1 MDQANNLYNPGFVGS
16 QFHWWLG
23 QVADSSSWRDNIND
37 TSYESP
43 EDCPGWGYRYKV
55 RIIGLH
61 DEGEII
67 PDDQLPWAQVMY
79 SVWGGGQG
87 GSFQTPGIK
96 EGMFVFGFFLDGNDE
111 QVPIIMG
118 VLGNNA
124 KTKIEGLGQKLTEYA
139 PKSAYR
145 DDGTTKTS
153 DNCKKLKRNNFYDES
168 ADSIH
173 LVTMADFEESEIE
186 NRCQYIP
193 CPKDNDSMSEISTI
207 MENFQKGFQKL
218 TDKLNQYPDA
228 AASKKTNEDITKL
241 ITDTASLIANPV
253 ATIMKKIHDYTLE
266 KLNEKT
272 KDSEKDKSIL
282 DRLKQLEKNVAAQNK
297 LACVFS
303 KIKGDLARLIAAALR
318 KSLKRRGSSN
328 NFVPP
333 SPPEGYYY
341 PNPPCE
347 TEALLADIMSGTIN
361 DMMRGFDDAIDL
373 TSTDGERPQ
382 SRLSNA
388 LSQENVITAFE
399 NGQLYAGIGA
409 ALAASV
415 GIDANQSGAISSAFQ
430 SGNYAAALTT
440 LVDKSGSN
448 EGAGALSSS
457 LQSLDNN
464 DIVGAFSSLSGPLG
478 TDPKFMEAIGATLD
492 AATTGNM
499 LGLTNAVGN
508 LGGIAP
514 QVLTDVLGGRL
525 PISGI
530 DIGGFGA
537 LGGLNFDMALAST
550 FISTT
555 AAFLECTKEEKCSKQ
570 KKLCLNGEDKESD
583 GGENIVGATSLIDP
597 NQSFADDIDF
607 PFESGLLSDNI
618 DFSGENIDNIFPLD
632 GGNGEVAFDQQNL
645 NFFDTFSEDIEF
657 TLPTDSNIYSVS
669 GVVSG
674 TREAGYTVVGEDQ
687 NSRESQ
693 LIILQKEKIN
703 LENDL
708 TFAEDQLFIARSAK
722 NEENII
728 KWEAE
733 VNKIQKDINNNN
745 AQQESLRGF

>member
-1 MDQANNLYNPGFVGS
+1 MEQASNLYNPGFVGS

-23 QVADSSSWRDNIND
+23 QVADSSSWRDNIKD

-43 EDCPGWGYRYKV
+43 EDVPGWGYRYKV

-61 DEGEII
+61 DEGDLI

-118 VLGNNA
+118 VLGNNE
-124 KTKIEGLGQKLTEYA
+124 KTKMSGLGQNLTKYA

-145 DDGTTKTS
+145 DDKTTKTS
-153 DNCKKLKRNNFYDES
+153 DSCIKFKKNNLLRESGDGTLLLTIDDFQKSKIEKRVQHIS
-168 ADSIH
+168 
-173 LVTMADFEESEIE
+173 
-186 NRCQYIP
+186 
-193 CPKDNDSMSEISTI
+193 CPKDNDSLSEISTI
-207 MENFQKGFQKL
+207 MENFQNGFQSL

-228 AASKKTNEDITKL
+228 AASKKVNENITKL
-241 ITDTASLIANPV
+241 ITDTASLIAFPV

-282 DRLKQLEKNVAAQNK
+282 DRIKQLEKNVAAQNK

-318 KSLKRRGSSN
+318 RSLKRRGASDDLL
-328 NFVPP
+328 PP
-333 SPPEGYYY
+333 PAPEGYYY
-341 PNPPCE
+341 PNPACE

-361 DMMRGFDDAIDL
+361 DIMKGFDDAIDL

-388 LSQENVITAFE
+388 LTQENVITAFE

-415 GIDANQSGAISSAFQ
+415 GINANQSGAITSAFQ
-430 SGNYAAALTT
+430 SGNYAAALTS
-440 LVDKSGSN
+440 LVDLSGSN
-448 EGAGALSSS
+448 QGLGALSSA

-478 TDPKFMEAIGATLD
+478 ADPKFMEAVGATFD
-492 AATTGNM
+492 AITTGNM

-508 LGGIAP
+508 LGGLAP
-514 QVLTDVLGGRL
+514 QVLTNVLGGRL

-570 KKLCLNGEDKESD
+570 KKIALSGQDQDSNNGESM
-583 GGENIVGATSLIDP
+583 VGAADVFAGFNRGETNLDTLTMD
-597 NQSFADDIDF
+597 SF
-607 PFESGLLSDNI
+607 
-618 DFSGENIDNIFPLD
+618 
-632 GGNGEVAFDQQNL
+632 
-645 NFFDTFSEDIEF
+645 TEF
-657 TLPTDSNIYSVS
+657 TKPNI
-669 GVVSG
+669 
-674 TREAGYTVVGEDQ
+674 
-687 NSRESQ
+687 
-693 LIILQKEKIN
+693 L
-703 LENDL
+703 
-708 TFAEDQLFIARSAK
+708 
-722 NEENII
+722 
-728 KWEAE
+728 
-733 VNKIQKDINNNN
+733 
-745 AQQESLRGF
+745 

>member
-23 QVADSSSWRDNIND
+23 QVADSSSWRDNIKD

-43 EDCPGWGYRYKV
+43 EDVPGWGYRYKV

-61 DEGEII
+61 DEGDLI

-118 VLGNNA
+118 VLGNNE
-124 KTKIEGLGQKLTEYA
+124 KTKIPELGQNLTKYA
-139 PKSAYR
+139 PRSAYR

-153 DNCKKLKRNNFYDES
+153 DSCIKFKKNNSYDES
-168 ADSIH
+168 GDGTH
-173 LVTMADFEESEIE
+173 LITIDDFQKSKIE
-186 NRCQYIP
+186 KRVQHIS
-193 CPKDNDSMSEISTI
+193 CPKDNDSLSEISTI
-207 MENFQKGFQKL
+207 MENFQNGFQSL

-228 AASKKTNEDITKL
+228 AASKKVNENITKL
-241 ITDTASLIANPV
+241 ITDTSSLIAFPV
-253 ATIMKKIHDYTLE
+253 ASIMKKVHDYTLE

-272 KDSEKDKSIL
+272 KDSEKEKSIL
-282 DRLKQLEKNVAAQNK
+282 DRIKQLEKNVAAQNK

-318 KSLKRRGSSN
+318 KSLKRRGASGETSDN
-328 NFVPP
+328 LIPP
-333 SPPEGYYY
+333 PAPEGYYY
-341 PNPPCE
+341 PNPACE
-347 TEALLADIMSGTIN
+347 TEALLADIMSGTMN
-361 DMMRGFDDAIDL
+361 DIMKGFDDAIDL

-388 LSQENVITAFE
+388 LTQENVITAFE

-409 ALAASV
+409 ALAASA
-415 GIDANQSGAISSAFQ
+415 GIDANQAGAITSAFQ
-430 SGNYAAALTT
+430 SGNYAAALTS
-440 LVDKSGSN
+440 LVDLSGSN
-448 EGAGALSSS
+448 QGLGALSSA

-464 DIVGAFSSLSGPLG
+464 DIVGAFSSLSAPLG
-478 TDPKFMEAIGATLD
+478 IDPKFMQAAGATFD
-492 AATTGNM
+492 AITTGNM

-508 LGGIAP
+508 LGGLAP
-514 QVLTDVLGGRL
+514 QVLTNVLGGRL

-570 KKLCLNGEDKESD
+570 KKIAL
-583 GGENIVGATSLIDP
+583 
-597 NQSFADDIDF
+597 
-607 PFESGLLSDNI
+607 
-618 DFSGENIDNIFPLD
+618 SGENIDSD
-632 GGNGEVAFDQQNL
+632 NGESMVGAADVFAGL
-645 NFFDTFSEDIEF
+645 NRGEPDLDTLTINSF
-657 TLPTDSNIYSVS
+657 TKP
-669 GVVSG
+669 
-674 TREAGYTVVGEDQ
+674 
-687 NSRESQ
+687 
-693 LIILQKEKIN
+693 
-703 LENDL
+703 
-708 TFAEDQLFIARSAK
+708 
-722 NEENII
+722 
-728 KWEAE
+728 
-733 VNKIQKDINNNN
+733 
-745 AQQESLRGF
+745 

>member
-1 MDQANNLYNPGFVGS
+1 MEQVSNLYNPGFVGS

-23 QVADSSSWRDNIND
+23 QVADSASWRDNIKD
-37 TSYESP
+37 TSYENP

-61 DEGEII
+61 DEGDLI

-124 KTKIEGLGQKLTEYA
+124 KTPMPGFGQNLTKYA
-139 PKSAYR
+139 PRSAYR

-153 DNCKKLKRNNFYDES
+153 DYQKKLKKNNSLKEFTEPLILGIDEYQK
-168 ADSIH
+168 
-173 LVTMADFEESEIE
+173 FQIE
-186 NRCQYIP
+186 KRVQHVS
-193 CPKDNDSMSEISTI
+193 CPKDNDSLAEISTI
-207 MENFQKGFQKL
+207 MENFQSGFQSL

-228 AASKKTNEDITKL
+228 AASKKVNENITKL
-241 ITDTASLIANPV
+241 ITDTASLIAFPV
-253 ATIMKKIHDYTLE
+253 ATIMKKVHDYTLE

-282 DRLKQLEKNVAAQNK
+282 DRIKQLEKNVAAQNK

-318 KSLKRRGSSN
+318 KSLKRRGASDDLL
-328 NFVPP
+328 PP
-333 SPPEGYYY
+333 PAPEGYYY
-341 PNPPCE
+341 PNPACE
-347 TEALLADIMSGTIN
+347 TEALLADIMSGTMN
-361 DMMRGFDDAIDL
+361 DIMKGFDDAIDL

-382 SRLSNA
+382 SRLSNS
-388 LSQENVITAFE
+388 LTQENVITAFE

-409 ALAASV
+409 ALAASA
-415 GIDANQSGAISSAFQ
+415 GIDANQAGAISSAFQ
-430 SGNYAAALTT
+430 SGNYAAALTS
-440 LVDKSGSN
+440 LVDLSGSN
-448 EGAGALSSS
+448 QGVGALSSVI
-457 LQSLDNN
+457 QSLDNN
-464 DIVGAFSSLSGPLG
+464 DIVGAFSSLSAPLG
-478 TDPKFMEAIGATLD
+478 IDPKLMQAAGATF
-492 AATTGNM
+492 AAITTGDM
-499 LGLTNAVGN
+499 LSLTNAVGN

-514 QVLTDVLGGRL
+514 QVLTNVLGGRL

-570 KKLCLNGEDKESD
+570 KKIAL
-583 GGENIVGATSLIDP
+583 
-597 NQSFADDIDF
+597 
-607 PFESGLLSDNI
+607 
-618 DFSGENIDNIFPLD
+618 SGENL
-632 GGNGEVAFDQQNL
+632 FD
-645 NFFDTFSEDIEF
+645 DKGSMI
-657 TLPTDSNIYSVS
+657 
-669 GVVSG
+669 G
-674 TREAGYTVVGEDQ
+674 
-687 NSRESQ
+687 
-693 LIILQKEKIN
+693 
-703 LENDL
+703 
-708 TFAEDQLFIARSAK
+708 FAEAVKANVKL
-722 NEENII
+722 
-728 KWEAE
+728 
-733 VNKIQKDINNNN
+733 DIPTVDIPKF
-745 AQQESLRGF
+745 EKPPFTV

>member
-1 MDQANNLYNPGFVGS
+1 MERTNLYNPGFVGS

-23 QVADSSSWRDNIND
+23 QVADSTTWRENQSDSSYDN
-37 TSYESP
+37 P
-43 EDCPGWGYRYKV
+43 EDVPGWGYRYKV
-55 RIIGLH
+55 RIMGIH
-61 DEGEII
+61 DAGEAII
-67 PDDQLPWAQVMY
+67 PSDQLPWCQVMY

-118 VLGNNA
+118 VLGNNE
-124 KTKIEGLGQKLTEYA
+124 KTKMSGLGQNLTKYA

-145 DDGTTKTS
+145 DDKTTKTS
-153 DNCKKLKRNNFYDES
+153 DSCIKFKKNNLLRESGDGTLLLTIDDFQKSKIEKRVQHIS
-168 ADSIH
+168 
-173 LVTMADFEESEIE
+173 
-186 NRCQYIP
+186 
-193 CPKDNDSMSEISTI
+193 CPKDNDSLSEISTI
-207 MENFQKGFQKL
+207 MENFQNGFQSL

-228 AASKKTNEDITKL
+228 AASKKVNENITKL
-241 ITDTASLIANPV
+241 ITDTASLIAFPV
-253 ATIMKKIHDYTLE
+253 ASIMKKVHDYTLE

-282 DRLKQLEKNVAAQNK
+282 DRIKQLEKNVAAQNK

-318 KSLKRRGSSN
+318 RSLKRRGASDDLL
-328 NFVPP
+328 PP
-333 SPPEGYYY
+333 PAPEGYYY
-341 PNPPCE
+341 PNPACE

-361 DMMRGFDDAIDL
+361 DIMKGFDDAIDL

-388 LSQENVITAFE
+388 LTQENVITAFE

-415 GIDANQSGAISSAFQ
+415 GIDANQSGAITSAFQ
-430 SGNYAAALTT
+430 SGNYAAALTS
-440 LVDKSGSN
+440 LVDLSGSN
-448 EGAGALSSS
+448 QGLGALSSA

-478 TDPKFMEAIGATLD
+478 ADPKFMEAVGATFD
-492 AATTGNM
+492 AITTGNM

-508 LGGIAP
+508 LGGLAP
-514 QVLTDVLGGRL
+514 QVLTNVLGGRL

-570 KKLCLNGEDKESD
+570 KKIALSGQDQDSNNGESM
-583 GGENIVGATSLIDP
+583 VGAADVFAGFNRGETNLDTLTMD
-597 NQSFADDIDF
+597 SF
-607 PFESGLLSDNI
+607 
-618 DFSGENIDNIFPLD
+618 
-632 GGNGEVAFDQQNL
+632 
-645 NFFDTFSEDIEF
+645 TEF
-657 TLPTDSNIYSVS
+657 TKPNI
-669 GVVSG
+669 
-674 TREAGYTVVGEDQ
+674 
-687 NSRESQ
+687 
-693 LIILQKEKIN
+693 L
-703 LENDL
+703 
-708 TFAEDQLFIARSAK
+708 
-722 NEENII
+722 
-728 KWEAE
+728 
-733 VNKIQKDINNNN
+733 
-745 AQQESLRGF
+745 